1 MLDKLAGLRARLGS
15 LARALGWD
23 PFRRHYKDLVRA
35 VESGREILGRH
46 PLHVQVQTI
55 STCNATCVFCP
66 YPESWHEANPGKMS
80 DELYRSIIDQLAC
93 YKIGKFCPYLENEPL
108 LDPKLFERIEYAASK
123 LDFDLV
129 EVSTNA
135 SVLSAKMLE
144 SIVRVFPRLKNEI
157 RVSFHGINP
166 ETFHAVMG
174 LDFRRCL
181 DNVLALV
188 EKAQDHDLTIMIRG
202 AGVARIESDRK
213 PSWFT
218 REEYVRFWQE
228 EFRKR
233 GFKKLPKLQFFSY
246 HDRAGEIDR
255 NEINF
260 KKVIR
265 PDLRGFYCT
274 RFDQWVH
281 FLYTGDLILCCMDYH
296 RKTVLGSMASQS
308 LDEILASEKF
318 RDFAR
323 QYLGLTPSPDNF
335 ICKRCVSPG
344 G

>member
-1 MLDKLAGLRARLGS
+1 MDKTGGLYARLRS
-15 LARALGWD
+15 LARALGWN
-23 PFRRHYKDLVRA
+23 PFRRHYKDLARA
-35 VESGREILGRH
+35 VESGRDILGRH
-46 PLHVQVQTI
+46 PLNVQVQTI

-80 DELYRSIIDQLAC
+80 EELYRSIIDQLSR

-108 LDPKLFERIEYAASK
+108 LDPKLFERVEYAASK
-123 LDFDLV
+123 LDFEVV

-135 SVLSAKMLE
+135 SVLNAKMLDNV
-144 SIVRVFPRLKNEI
+144 VRVFPRLRNEI
-157 RVSFHGINP
+157 RVSFHGIDAG
-166 ETFHAVMG
+166 TFRAVMG
-174 LDFRRCL
+174 LDFQRCL
-181 DNVLALV
+181 DNTLALI
-188 EKAQDHDLTIMIRG
+188 EKAQDHDLDIMIRG

-218 REEYVRFWQE
+218 REEYFRFWRE

-233 GFKKLPKLQFFSY
+233 GFKRLPKLQFFSY

-260 KKVIR
+260 QKVIR

-274 RFDQWVH
+274 RFDQWAH
-281 FLYTGDLILCCMDYH
+281 FLYTGEMILCCMDYH

-308 LDEILASEKF
+308 LDEILASDKF

-323 QYLGLTPSPDNF
+323 QYLGLTPSPGNF